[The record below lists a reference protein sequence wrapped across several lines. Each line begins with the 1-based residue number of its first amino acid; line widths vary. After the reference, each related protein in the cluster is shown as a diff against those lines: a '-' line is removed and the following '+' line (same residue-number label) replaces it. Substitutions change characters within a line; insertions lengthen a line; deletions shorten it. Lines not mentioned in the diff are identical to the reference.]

1 MKKSRSIV
9 REANELIQGLLLLLV
24 PSCGILSILA
34 AAAAAPAAAAALE
47 AIEPLLAAFSPAEP
61 LDGWKRIEN
70 QASSRLGYCPW
81 F

>member
-9 REANELIQGLLLLLV
+9 REANELIQGLLLLLLLE

-34 AAAAAPAAAAALE
+34 AAAAAALE